1 MDALGVIFGL
11 GMVLYWR
18 WRFRII
24 FPNVGRTVAGGGCCF
39 IATIPILASHDGL
52 FGVGRP
58 AGLTSCRI
66 MSFHEGGAPCS
77 RSRWGRFRRGA
88 R

>member
-1 MDALGVIFGL
+1 MDALGVILGL

-18 WRFRII
+18 WHFRII
-24 FPNVGRTVAGGGCCF
+24 SPNVGRTVARGGCCF
-39 IATIPILASHDGL
+39 IRTIPMLASDNGL
-52 FGVGRP
+52 FGVGGP
-58 AGLTSCRI
+58 AGLTSCRVTP
-66 MSFHEGGAPCS
+66 FHEGGAPCS